1 MGCPL
6 HPQTRGRGRA
16 VGDAMTAGAT
26 STGTGLLYV
35 VATPIG
41 NLGDMSPR
49 AIEVLQSADLI
60 AAEDTRHSGRL
71 LAHFNIGTACVAL
84 HEHNERRAAPELV
97 ARMQAGAVIALI
109 SDAGTPLL
117 SDPGYVLVRTAVDA
131 GIVVLPVPG
140 ASAMLAALS
149 VSGLATD
156 RFVFEGFLPS
166 RSGPRQRR
174 LGEIRADTRT
184 LLFYEAPHRLLETLT
199 DMSAVLGG
207 QRRAVLARE
216 LTKRFETVL
225 HGSLEQLRD
234 RLLAG
239 EEHRGEC
246 VLLVA
251 GAAEADAGDEQVQ
264 RILEVLGEELPASKA
279 AALAARITGRKR
291 KPLYEQLLAMRS
303 QSG

>member
-1 MGCPL
+1 MTG
-6 HPQTRGRGRA
+6 
-16 VGDAMTAGAT
+16 AMTAGDA
-26 STGTGLLYV
+26 STAAGLLYV

-41 NLGDMSPR
+41 NLGDMSQR
-49 AIEVLQSADLI
+49 AIEVLRSADLI

-97 ARMQAGAVIALI
+97 AQMQAGAVIALI

-117 SDPGYVLVRTAVDA
+117 SDPGYVLVRAAVDA

-140 ASAMLAALS
+140 ASALLAALS

-156 RFVFEGFLPS
+156 RFAFEGFLPS
-166 RSGPRQRR
+166 RSGLRQRR
-174 LGEIRADTRT
+174 LGEMRADTRT
-184 LLFYEAPHRLLETLT
+184 LVFYEAPHRLLETLG
-199 DMSAVLGG
+199 DMVVVLGG
-207 QRRAVLARE
+207 GRRAALARE

-225 HGSLEQLRD
+225 HGSLEELKQRVQG
-234 RLLAG
+234 G

-246 VLLVA
+246 VLLVD
-251 GAAEADAGDEQVQ
+251 GAADSTAGDEQVQ
-264 RILEVLGEELPASKA
+264 RILEVLGEALPTSKA

-291 KPLYEQLLAMRS
+291 KPLYEQLLAMR
-303 QSG
+303 QRSG

>member
-1 MGCPL
+1 
-6 HPQTRGRGRA
+6 
-16 VGDAMTAGAT
+16 
-26 STGTGLLYV
+26 
-35 VATPIG
+35 
-41 NLGDMSPR
+41 MSPR

-71 LAHFNIGTACVAL
+71 LQHFGIGTPCVAL
-84 HEHNERRAAPELV
+84 HEHNERKAAPELV
-97 ARMQAGAVIALI
+97 ARMQAGEVLALI

-117 SDPGYVLVRTAVDA
+117 SDPGYVLVREAVDA
-131 GIVVLPVPG
+131 GVVVLPVPG

-149 VSGLATD
+149 VSGLPTD

-174 LGEIRADTRT
+174 LGELCADTRT
-184 LLFYEAPHRLLETLT
+184 LVFYEAPHRLPETVA
-199 DMSAVLGG
+199 DMAAVLGG
-207 QRRAVLARE
+207 ERRAALARE

-225 HGSLEQLRD
+225 HGSLEALRD
-234 RLLAG
+234 RLQAG

-251 GAAEADAGDEQVQ
+251 GAADSEVGDEQVQ
-264 RILEVLGEELPASKA
+264 RILAVLGEELPASKA

-291 KPLYEQLLAMRS
+291 KPLYEQLLAMRT
-303 QSG
+303 QAED